1 MLQSLTKGQK
11 IFEPIRGSLT
21 RLEDRISQ
29 IETALLNQDAKFT
42 EQQQKFE
49 QTIASVAKSI
59 SPGAKADSTD
69 QLNELSSQIEDLAV
83 NVKELRKD
91 VNDLSTK
98 HATANESSDQN
109 LRNVQQT
116 INTKLTSTEQILT
129 RFEDKLTQIYATSPL
144 GAPPT
149 QAGRDSQWEEK
160 TSNELR
166 EIIQKL
172 ANNDAIDNNCID
184 KDFLVGVNNQTL
196 EVIEEMRHEVLKI
209 SEKNFIKTTGNIKE
223 IAEKLES
230 SINELVKNDAESTT
244 SAETFCESISSNVRD
259 VKRDLAELNKLE
271 QMLVLMG
278 DNVLSVKRGMEFNVH
293 AITSEVSNA
302 IKSNSKDLNSTINGK
317 FDDINKTILS
327 NHNGALANLTSK
339 IETEISQV
347 WRQIGIMYKE
357 VSSSKDA
364 LNKLQELTEV
374 YVNGTFVT
382 MDSMEGKVK
391 DFSR

>member
-209 SEKNFIKTTGNIKE
+209 SDKNFIKTTGNIKE